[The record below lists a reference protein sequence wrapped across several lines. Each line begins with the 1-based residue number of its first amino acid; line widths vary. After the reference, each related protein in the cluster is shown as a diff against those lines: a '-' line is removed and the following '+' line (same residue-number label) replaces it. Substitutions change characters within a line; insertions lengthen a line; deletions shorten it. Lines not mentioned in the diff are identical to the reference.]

1 MFKKNLQL
9 KIFSLTKII
18 IFLVILFLSLLIN
31 IAVFAQSNLP
41 TSNSNG
47 TVVIDGRELFKVA
60 PSQTT
65 SAQFRADWINSQLQ
79 EIIESGQNPDLEIKE
94 KNNSPIIYINNR
106 YILTV
111 TQQDTLPGITPQQQA
126 KIWGKFFIDTIQKAQ
141 QERLKSYIIRSLIWG
156 IILIIWTACIHWFLG
171 KIWINLHHFFQHIF
185 QLEDQQNSGSEAEI
199 LKLVLNVILLL
210 ARVSIWTV
218 VILYIANIFPLT
230 RVWSYRLSQSLI
242 SGFTTP
248 FITIGNNS
256 YSLLN
261 FLFLICLLIGAFLGA
276 NTLANILRLRVLNLT
291 QISREVQ
298 EAIAIFVKY
307 TLIFISSIVILQVW
321 GFNLS
326 SLTILA
332 SGISVA
338 IGFGFQN
345 IAKNFGSGLV
355 LLFERPI
362 KVGDFVEVNQYMGI
376 VEYIGPRS
384 TIIRTLD
391 QISIIVPNS
400 RFLEEEVINWSHS
413 NSISRVRLP
422 LGVSYSCDVNL
433 VKTILL
439 QVAQQS
445 IDVLKEPPPLVLFK
459 GFGDHAIN
467 FELLVWIEDPSRQGI
482 VKSDLFFALEALL
495 KQNNIE
501 IPFPQQDLHFRSGNI
516 PIELSS
522 NLQNILEKLLK
533 G

>member
-1 MFKKNLQL
+1 MLKKNHKL
-9 KIFSLTKII
+9 KNFTLSKII
-18 IFLVILFLSLLIN
+18 IFLVIISLTLLIN
-31 IAVFAQSNLP
+31 ITVFAQSNLS
-41 TSNSNG
+41 TSKLTG
-47 TVVIDGRELFKVA
+47 TIVIDGRELFKVA
-60 PSQTT
+60 PSQTI
-65 SAQFRADWINSQLQ
+65 SAQIRAEGINYQLQ
-79 EIIESGQNPDLEIKE
+79 EIIKSEQNPRLEIKE
-94 KNNSPIIYINNR
+94 NNNSPIIYINNR
-106 YILTV
+106 YLLTV
-111 TQQDTLPGITPQQQA
+111 TQEDTLPGITPQQQA
-126 KIWGKFFIDTIQKAQ
+126 NIWGQRLTDTIQKAQ
-141 QERLKSYIIRSLIWG
+141 QERLQSYIIRSLIWG
-156 IILIIWTACIHWFLG
+156 IILLVWTICIHWFLG
-171 KIWINLHHFFQHIF
+171 KIWQNIHLFFKHIF
-185 QLEDQQNSGSEAEI
+185 QLEDQENSSSESEI
-199 LKLVLNVILLL
+199 LKSVLKITLTI
-210 ARVSIWTV
+210 ARISIWII

-230 RVWSYRLSQSLI
+230 RVWGYRLVQSLI
-242 SGFTTP
+242 NGFTTP
-248 FITIGNNS
+248 FIPIGNNS

-261 FLFLICLLIGAFLGA
+261 FLILICLLIGAFLGA

-307 TLIFISSIVILQVW
+307 TLIFIASIVILQVW

-376 VEYIGPRS
+376 VEHIGPRS

-422 LGVSYSCDVNL
+422 LGVSYNCDVNL

-439 QVAQQS
+439 QVAQES
-445 IDVLKEPPPLVLFK
+445 TDVLKEPPPLVLFK

-467 FELLVWIEDPSRQGI
+467 FELLVWIEDPSKQGI
-482 VKSDLFFALEALL
+482 VKSDLFFALESSL
-495 KQNNIE
+495 KQHNIE

-516 PIELSS
+516 PIQLSIM
-522 NLQNILEKLLK
+522 NNE
-533 G
+533 